1 MKTLTAERK
10 EKFLEILEKWYQD
23 NPPTQEATE
32 FNENVA
38 NELVAASFS
47 RSERQAGKD
56 SEEANV
62 ELMRG
67 DWRVYPEHLHGIA
80 KALRDVWMFTLP
92 ERPKKK
98 SDKSHYGFYV
108 SAMEDIKIA
117 CAEFGV
123 KVLEDLHADWR
134 AGFKNGLAPYT
145 IPHPNSLVNVAAGK
159 AREMRENV
167 APQQMQSVK
176 LNKLERDL

>member
-23 NPPTQEATE
+23 NPPTREATE

-38 NELVAASFS
+38 NELVLASFS

-56 SEEANV
+56 SEEQNV

-67 DWRVYPEHLHGIA
+67 DWREYPEHLHEVA
-80 KALRDVWMFTLP
+80 RSLRDVWKFTLP
-92 ERPKKK
+92 PKPQKGSKK
-98 SDKSHYGFYV
+98 GNYGFYI

-117 CAEFGV
+117 CGEFGA
-123 KVLEDLHADWR
+123 KVLEDLHTDWR

-145 IPHPNSLVNVAAGK
+145 IPHPSSLVNVAAGK
-159 AREMRENV
+159 AREMRDN
-167 APQQMQSVK
+167 
-176 LNKLERDL
+176 LETTKIRKEGQTSGYFA